1 MSNLEFHPEQA
12 IGEGLLRLDKQEL
25 LQFVSQ
31 LCLYLKAQVGS
42 RAYHGGIFP
51 ENICRDENGNL
62 SFIRHHKGAVMFQRH
77 IAQCYKSAQQMIQ
90 PSSVDTG
97 NNP

>member
-1 MSNLEFHPEQA
+1 MSNLVFHPEQA

-51 ENICRDENGNL
+51 ENICREDSG
-62 SFIRHHKGAVMFQRH
+62 RKQ
-77 IAQCYKSAQQMIQ
+77 KSGTTDRIV
-90 PSSVDTG
+90 PLIV
-97 NNP
+97 NH